1 MQRFIKSTYFIP
13 VLSAVL
19 LLALAADAGSAR
31 AQQENAPSNRTEQLR
46 SRYEVEAARG
56 EQELRVQ
63 MRRQADLA
71 AGAETE
77 LIENGG
83 FEAGEDAWEF
93 SSPALINDG
102 AYPRSGL
109 WYAIMGENNEAYDQ
123 LEQNVP
129 IPEEAESVSFS
140 FWYNITSDGSDG
152 DDNMVV
158 SLEEPDGE
166 PLTLLDTYS
175 GSEADPGPGNPHYE
189 EATFDV
195 SDYAGQTVRVEFL
208 TTTDESVPTTF
219 RVDDVSF
226 TAETSG
232 DGGGVAEQ
240 DSLALVALYN
250 STDGQGWENSEGWL
264 EAPVPEWHGV
274 AVGGGRVIQLILS
287 DNQLSGPIPPEFGK
301 LTGLRSLGLRGNQ
314 LSGSLPPELRKLA
327 SLEQAVLAENNLSGE
342 IPPELGQLE
351 RLRKLTLQDNQLSGP
366 IPPELSQ
373 LGNLESLILAKNNI
387 SGEIPSELGRLS
399 SLRLLSLSESPL
411 SGPIPP
417 ELGQLT
423 NLKVLDLDQNQLS
436 GKIPPELG
444 KLENLQRSLSLSY
457 NQLSGSIPSELR
469 QLANLQELF
478 LGVNQLSG
486 PIPSSLGQMANLRN
500 LDIGANNIN
509 GEIPVELA
517 QLERLQRLLINDSK
531 LTGTIPPELSQLSNL
546 EYLGLNG
553 NELQGA
559 VPSELSQL
567 SNLETLYLNGNAL
580 TGAVPSSFSNLT
592 AMSEAR
598 RGLFWFNDTNLCEPT
613 DEAFQAWLDDV
624 ENVSST
630 GETCSGGSA
639 LSITSVEPDPVPG
652 SNAPQ
657 PLTINGSGFT
667 SSSEVTLRDKRTGEV
682 FPDREISEQTSTAI
696 TINPTFTTKAA
707 TWTVEVSNPDGGSSG
722 EYEFE
727 VVSPTVARYPSLSLS
742 TASLAEEESLTI
754 TGRDFTAGGSVSLR
768 VAGPPG
774 FETDQST
781 LTASSEGAVSTSFS
795 PGSEAPAG
803 KYAVSA
809 RDVEQDEATSSH
821 TFRVE
826 ASPSEEPAS
835 ALEVTAPAEGQELQA
850 GTQVQVRWTD
860 RMTPGSSYPREG
872 ASRGYRY
879 DLEIS
884 DGGSWTSLGPAEG
897 FRSIGETVSFQAT
910 FQLPSIQSENA
921 RIRVT
926 DQYQTD
932 RQAESGVFTVQ
943 SPPSSAE
950 NLETELFWDYSFTRR
965 PGSAPVG
972 VAADGVARLYL
983 VAKKE
988 NAGQGPAIERVDVS
1002 VATASGNTEKRLTGT
1017 LMPAGVTD
1025 RYNTEANGADA
1036 RAVSSERS
1044 RTGSGNEFW
1053 FWYVAPKDF
1062 KERERDLS
1070 RSTRMVDA
1078 NFTVEYADGTTVE
1091 DVEQQI
1097 EITRPPLM
1105 LVHGLGG
1112 SPSSWNNLTYREDR
1126 NGDGDAEET
1135 LLRNSK
1141 FFFEKEAVNI
1151 SPDGSFVSNSELL
1164 LGDNSTN
1171 GFSDILN
1178 RMRRIHG
1185 YAANQVY
1192 YVGHSMGGA
1201 VARQL
1206 IGTGGTSISGIP
1218 YHKRKNYE
1226 QGYID
1231 RLITLNTPH
1240 AGSPLADFTRDE
1252 LVPSLGGL
1260 GLGGFASLPLERIW
1274 GPLGFFDTFIEL
1286 KNIDLPEVRY
1296 GVTDATRDLAA
1307 GRTFPRTRVPSHLI
1321 VGDVTGKQNRLDLLA
1336 RPEAESF
1343 VRAWNFIFDLIAAGR
1358 EQFDPLLGEGP
1369 RVIALELLETFTGLG
1384 LDGDFIVPTTSQHS
1398 DLGQDDPA
1406 TSVFNMTHL
1415 EKLPRS
1421 VMESAEVGT
1430 RVFELLNEPV
1440 GGEQFTSSIPPSPD
1454 IDVPDVQSK
1463 RAPGAIASLQS
1474 NLLRSAGK
1482 SKSAGQTVDIEASVP
1497 EASVATDSTLTLRV
1511 NAPDTTGLRY
1521 LRVYFQ
1527 NSTRLITEKDST
1539 YELSLP
1545 VGGSAV
1551 DSQAVS
1557 VVASYRRPDTSALAT
1572 DQAMVDIVPA
1582 SPIQQLE
1589 VEPQVMSLREEQ
1601 ARRPNY
1607 EAVFEQSIAEL
1618 GPGSENLTAS
1628 VEDPSVVTFN
1638 ADTKSFRGE
1647 GAGETAATISYR
1659 GKTDVLYFTVSGQS
1673 DTTREEPSSGLQVA
1687 AGQTGTFELGT
1698 TGAEVTISENGDSD
1712 GGQLQFARREGTVS
1726 TDAFEGS
1733 ATAPD
1738 GSTISPNT
1746 ASSRY
1751 WEITG
1756 EDLTD
1761 VSFKVRLDTAGI
1773 GGIDDPGRLL
1783 VLKREDSG
1791 SPWTPLNTTREGET
1805 LVGSTLGSF
1814 SEFAIGGNTSSNPL
1828 PVELSSL
1835 DAVVEE
1841 EQVTVTWTTASETG
1855 NARFQIQ
1862 RKAERGRWTTV
1873 GSVEGAGTTSESRS
1887 YRFTDEDLPYAA
1899 DRLTYRL
1906 RQVDTDGTTTLSDPV
1921 VVKQGVDKVE
1931 LLATVPNP
1939 ASRQARVRFS
1949 IPERQE
1955 VQLRLYDALG
1965 REVRAIVNAEREG
1978 RHEETIDVSGL
1989 PSGTYFIRL
1998 KAGSKTRTQRLTVV
2012 R

>member
-1 MQRFIKSTYFIP
+1 MRSLFSQVPPLAAEAPPADGTLNDTLPVCRVRQATRSPLSERFATRPPIVSRRP
-13 VLSAVL
+13 VPAMRPMLRRSSSPSLSAAALGAALGTVFLFAAL
-19 LLALAADAGSAR
+19 LPAAPVR
-31 AQQENAPSNRTEQLR
+31 AQEQDTTDRARQQQVEQRRQQREAERRERRRERRQEIQARIRRNAAPPAPS
-46 SRYEVEAARG
+46 G
-56 EQELRVQ
+56 
-63 MRRQADLA
+63 
-71 AGAETE
+71 
-77 LIENGG
+77 
-83 FEAGEDAWEF
+83 
-93 SSPALINDG
+93 
-102 AYPRSGL
+102 
-109 WYAIMGENNEAYDQ
+109 
-123 LEQNVP
+123 
-129 IPEEAESVSFS
+129 
-140 FWYNITSDGSDG
+140 
-152 DDNMVV
+152 VV
-158 SLEEPDGE
+158 
-166 PLTLLDTYS
+166 
-175 GSEADPGPGNPHYE
+175 
-189 EATFDV
+189 
-195 SDYAGQTVRVEFL
+195 
-208 TTTDESVPTTF
+208 
-219 RVDDVSF
+219 
-226 TAETSG
+226 
-232 DGGGVAEQ
+232 EQ
-240 DSLALVALYN
+240 DSLALVALYD
-250 STDGQGWENSEGWL
+250 STDGENWDNNDGWL
-264 EAPVPEWHGV
+264 EAPVAEWHGV
-274 AVGGGRVIQLILS
+274 TVSGDRVVTLILK
-287 DNQLSGPIPPEFGK
+287 DHD
-301 LTGLRSLGLRGNQ
+301 LT
-314 LSGSLPPELRKLA
+314 
-327 SLEQAVLAENNLSGE
+327 GE
-342 IPPELGQLE
+342 IPPELGQLSS
-351 RLRKLTLQDNQLSGP
+351 LQFLGLFENQLTGE
-366 IPPELSQ
+366 IPPELGQ
-373 LGNLESLILAKNNI
+373 LSSLQYLYLWFNDLT
-387 SGEIPSELGRLS
+387 GEIPSELGQLS
-399 SLRLLSLSESPL
+399 SLQHLY
-411 SGPIPP
+411 
-417 ELGQLT
+417 
-423 NLKVLDLDQNQLS
+423 LDS
-436 GKIPPELG
+436 
-444 KLENLQRSLSLSY
+444 
-457 NQLSGSIPSELR
+457 
-469 QLANLQELF
+469 
-478 LGVNQLSG
+478 
-486 PIPSSLGQMANLRN
+486 
-500 LDIGANNIN
+500 
-509 GEIPVELA
+509 
-517 QLERLQRLLINDSK
+517 ND
-531 LTGTIPPELSQLSNL
+531 LTGEIPPELSQLSSL
-546 EYLGLNG
+546 GSLGLDSNDLTG
-553 NELQGA
+553 EIPPELGQLSSLGSLQLHSNDLTGEIPPELGQLSSLQGLYLHSNDLTGEI
-559 VPSELSQL
+559 PPELSQL
-567 SNLETLYLNGNAL
+567 SSLESLRLEGNDL
-580 TGAVPSSFSNLT
+580 TGAIPVSFTNLT
-592 AMSEAR
+592 SLSDSKYGR
-598 RGLFWFNDTNLCEPT
+598 FYFNDTDLCEPPDSDFQDWLDSIWDVGST
-613 DEAFQAWLDDV
+613 GVMCSDSGGLMAHYPFEGNANDESGNGNDGTLNGDPQFVEGQEGQAISLDGDGDFVQTDPSSSLKVDEKLTFAAWVFVDLDSMARKTLAVQGTNVDTDGNWEIRVRDDGSFTLGNNNVDGGARSDGGIPVRQWHHVAITFSGGTTKFYIDGALDSEKDFGASSFNTTSDGIKIGDREYTGDEADDFK
-624 ENVSST
+624 
-630 GETCSGGSA
+630 GEMDEVRLYDRALTEEEVQELYDGGGGD
-639 LSITSVEPDPVPG
+639 LPTITSVEPDPVPG
-652 SNAPQ
+652 SNSDQ
-657 PLTINGSGFT
+657 PFTIRGSGFT
-667 SSSEVTLRDKRTGEV
+667 SESTVTLRDKRTGEV

-707 TWTVEVSNPDGGSSG
+707 TWTVEVNNPDGESAG

-742 TASLAEEESLTI
+742 TASLAEGESLTI
-754 TGRDFTAGGSVSLR
+754 TGRDFTAGGTVSLR
-768 VAGPPG
+768 VTGPPS

-781 LTASSEGAVSTSFS
+781 LTASSEGTFSTSFS

-809 RDVEQDEATSSH
+809 RDVEQGEATSSH

-826 ASPSEEPAS
+826 ALPREPERVASE
-835 ALEVTAPAEGQELQA
+835 LEVTAPAAGEKLQA

-884 DGGSWTSLGPAEG
+884 DGGSWTSLGPDEG

-926 DQYQTD
+926 DRYQTD

-943 SPPSSAE
+943 SPPPSAE

-988 NAGQGPAIERVDVS
+988 NAGQGPPIERVDVS

-1017 LMPAGVTD
+1017 LMPAEVTD
-1025 RYNTEANGADA
+1025 RYSTEANGADA
-1036 RAVSSERS
+1036 RSVSSNRS
-1044 RTGSGNEFW
+1044 RTGAGNEFW
-1053 FWYVAPKDF
+1053 FWYVAPRDF

-1070 RSTRMVDA
+1070 RSTRTVDA
-1078 NFTVEYADGTTVE
+1078 SFTVEYADGTTVE

-1126 NGDGDAEET
+1126 NGDGNTEKT
-1135 LLRNSK
+1135 LLKNSR
-1141 FFFEKEAVNI
+1141 FFLEKETIGI
-1151 SPDGSFVSNSELL
+1151 SPDGSFKSNSELL
-1164 LGDNSTN
+1164 LTDNFFSDSD
-1171 GFSDILN
+1171 GFSDILG
-1178 RMRRIHG
+1178 RMRQRLG
-1185 YAANQVY
+1185 FAANQVY

-1218 YHKRKNYE
+1218 YHKRKNYG
-1226 QGYID
+1226 QGYVN
-1231 RLITLNTPH
+1231 RLITLDTPH
-1240 AGSPLADFTRDE
+1240 SGSPLADFTEDE
-1252 LVPSLGGL
+1252 IISSFRGQL
-1260 GLGGFASLPLERIW
+1260 GLNLGQLIAGSFLDPFVERK
-1274 GPLGFFDTFIEL
+1274 GPVFDE
-1286 KNIDLPEVRY
+1286 
-1296 GVTDATRDLAA
+1296 TDAVADLVV
-1307 GRTFPRTRVPSHLI
+1307 GQTFPETHVPSHLI
-1321 VGDVTGKQNRLDLLA
+1321 AGDVMGKQNRLDLLA
-1336 RPEAESF
+1336 RPESERF
-1343 VRAWNFIFDLIAAGR
+1343 LKVWNLIFDTVQIA
-1358 EQFDPLLGEGP
+1358 DPSSYGKGPGEL
-1369 RVIALELLETFTGLG
+1369 VLEGIEVVTGLG
-1384 LDGDFIVPTTSQHS
+1384 SDGDFVVPTTSQLS
-1398 DLGQDDPA
+1398 GLRRDDPA
-1406 TSVFNMTHL
+1406 TSVFNVTHFD
-1415 EKLPRS
+1415 KLPRS
-1421 VMESAEVGT
+1421 VMERVEVGT
-1430 RVFELLNEPV
+1430 RVFNLLNEPV

-1454 IDVPDVQSK
+1454 IDVPDVQSQ
-1463 RAPGAIASLQS
+1463 AGPGPRASLQS
-1474 NLLRSAGK
+1474 NLSKSTGQ
-1482 SKSAGQTVDIEASVP
+1482 SKSAEQTIDIEASVP

-1527 NSTRLITEKDST
+1527 STTRLITEKDST

-1545 VGGSAV
+1545 VSGSAV

-1582 SPIQQLE
+1582 SPIQRLK
-1589 VEPQVMSLREEQ
+1589 VEPQVMSLREGQ

-1659 GKTDVLYFTVSGQS
+1659 GKTDVLYFTVSGKT

-1726 TDAFEGS
+1726 PDAFEGS

-1805 LVGSTLGSF
+1805 LVSSTLGSF

-1873 GSVEGAGTTSESRS
+1873 GSVEGAGTTSEPRS

>member
-742 TASLAEEESLTI
+742 TASLAEGESLTI

-943 SPPSSAE
+943 SPPPSAE

-1017 LMPAGVTD
+1017 LMPAEVTD
-1025 RYNTEANGADA
+1025 RYSTEANGADA
-1036 RAVSSERS
+1036 RSVSSNRS
-1044 RTGSGNEFW
+1044 RSGAGNEFW

-1078 NFTVEYADGTTVE
+1078 SFTVEYADGTTVE

-1126 NGDGDAEET
+1126 NGDGNTEKT
-1135 LLRNSK
+1135 LLKNSR
-1141 FFFEKEAVNI
+1141 FFLEKETIGI
-1151 SPDGSFVSNSELL
+1151 SPDGSFKSNSELL
-1164 LGDNSTN
+1164 LTDNFFSDSD
-1171 GFSDILN
+1171 GFSDILG
-1178 RMRRIHG
+1178 RMRQRLG
-1185 YAANQVY
+1185 FAANQVY

-1218 YHKRKNYE
+1218 YHKRKNYG
-1226 QGYID
+1226 QGYVD
-1231 RLITLNTPH
+1231 RLITLDTPH
-1240 AGSPLADFTRDE
+1240 SGSPLADFTEDE
-1252 LVPSLGGL
+1252 IVPSFGGQF
-1260 GLGGFASLPLERIW
+1260 GLNVGQLIAGSFLDPFVERK
-1274 GPLGFFDTFIEL
+1274 GLQRGLVFDE
-1286 KNIDLPEVRY
+1286 
-1296 GVTDATRDLAA
+1296 TDAVADLVV
-1307 GRTFPRTRVPSHLI
+1307 GPTFPETHVPSHLI
-1321 VGDVTGKQNRLDLLA
+1321 AGDVMGKQNRLDLLA
-1336 RPEAESF
+1336 RPESERF
-1343 VRAWNFIFDLIAAGR
+1343 LKVWNLIFDATQIVN
-1358 EQFDPLLGEGP
+1358 PLSSGKGPGEL
-1369 RVIALELLETFTGLG
+1369 VLEGIEVATGLG
-1384 LDGDFIVPTTSQHS
+1384 SDGDFVVPTTSQLS
-1398 DLGQDDPA
+1398 GLGRDDPA
-1406 TSVFNMTHL
+1406 TSVFNVTHFD
-1415 EKLPRS
+1415 KLPRS
-1421 VMESAEVGT
+1421 VMERVEVGT

-1454 IDVPDVQSK
+1454 IDVPNVQSQLG
-1463 RAPGAIASLQS
+1463 PGPRASLQS
-1474 NLLRSAGK
+1474 NLSKSTGQ
-1482 SKSAGQTVDIEASVP
+1482 SKSAGQTIDIEASVP

-1527 NSTRLITEKDST
+1527 STTRLITEKDST

-1545 VGGSAV
+1545 VSGSAV

-1582 SPIQQLE
+1582 SSIQRLK

-1601 ARRPNY
+1601 ARRPDY

-1659 GKTDVLYFTVSGQS
+1659 GKTDVLYFTVSGKT

-1712 GGQLQFARREGTVS
+1712 GGQLQFARRENTVS

-1791 SPWTPLNTTREGET
+1791 SPWTPLNTTREGGT
-1805 LVGSTLGSF
+1805 LVSSTLGSF

-1899 DRLTYRL
+1899 ERLTYRL

-1921 VVKQGVDKVE
+1921 VVKQGVDKIE

-1965 REVRAIVNAEREG
+1965 REVRAVVNAEREG

-1998 KAGSKTRTQRLTVV
+1998 KAGSKTRTQRLTIV

>member
-1 MQRFIKSTYFIP
+1 MAEDYAYVGDGQ
-13 VLSAVL
+13 
-19 LLALAADAGSAR
+19 AG
-31 AQQENAPSNRTEQLR
+31 
-46 SRYEVEAARG
+46 
-56 EQELRVQ
+56 LRVI
-63 MRRQADLA
+63 D
-71 AGAETE
+71 
-77 LIENGG
+77 IS
-83 FEAGEDAWEF
+83 D
-93 SSPALINDG
+93 PANPSII
-102 AYPRSGL
+102 A
-109 WYAIMGENNEAYDQ
+109 
-123 LEQNVP
+123 
-129 IPEEAESVSFS
+129 
-140 FWYNITSDGSDG
+140 T
-152 DDNMVV
+152 
-158 SLEEPDGE
+158 
-166 PLTLLDTYS
+166 LDTGYGVGVS
-175 GSEADPGPGNPHYE
+175 VEGDYVY
-189 EATFDV
+189 ATDGGGGLYVVDV
-195 SDYAGQTVRVEFL
+195 SDPTNPQQVGTFE
-208 TTTDESVPTTF
+208 TDEGALDVQKKGDYAYLAAKGDGLRVVDVTDPSSPQEVGSVNTGFASGVT
-219 RVDDVSF
+219 VEGNYAHVADQDDGLQIVDVSDPTQPQSASVF
-226 TAETSG
+226 DTGDATGVGAAGDYAYVGTQQDGLRVIDVSIPSDPQEAGFYEPVESHYGIEAANGYIHTAATSEG
-232 DGGGVAEQ
+232 LNILEFSGDDGGG
-240 DSLALVALYN
+240 
-250 STDGQGWENSEGWL
+250 
-264 EAPVPEWHGV
+264 
-274 AVGGGRVIQLILS
+274 
-287 DNQLSGPIPPEFGK
+287 
-301 LTGLRSLGLRGNQ
+301 
-314 LSGSLPPELRKLA
+314 
-327 SLEQAVLAENNLSGE
+327 
-342 IPPELGQLE
+342 
-351 RLRKLTLQDNQLSGP
+351 
-366 IPPELSQ
+366 
-373 LGNLESLILAKNNI
+373 
-387 SGEIPSELGRLS
+387 
-399 SLRLLSLSESPL
+399 
-411 SGPIPP
+411 
-417 ELGQLT
+417 
-423 NLKVLDLDQNQLS
+423 
-436 GKIPPELG
+436 
-444 KLENLQRSLSLSY
+444 
-457 NQLSGSIPSELR
+457 
-469 QLANLQELF
+469 
-478 LGVNQLSG
+478 
-486 PIPSSLGQMANLRN
+486 
-500 LDIGANNIN
+500 
-509 GEIPVELA
+509 
-517 QLERLQRLLINDSK
+517 
-531 LTGTIPPELSQLSNL
+531 
-546 EYLGLNG
+546 
-553 NELQGA
+553 
-559 VPSELSQL
+559 
-567 SNLETLYLNGNAL
+567 
-580 TGAVPSSFSNLT
+580 
-592 AMSEAR
+592 
-598 RGLFWFNDTNLCEPT
+598 EPT
-613 DEAFQAWLDDV
+613 IA
-624 ENVSST
+624 
-630 GETCSGGSA
+630 
-639 LSITSVEPDPVPG
+639 SVEPDPVTG
-652 SNAPQ
+652 SNSDQ
-657 PLTINGSGFT
+657 PFTIRGSGFT
-667 SSSEVTLRDKRTGEV
+667 SESTVTLRDKRMGEV
-682 FPDREISEQTSTAI
+682 FSDREISEQTSTAI
-696 TINPTFTTKAA
+696 TINPTFTTEAA
-707 TWTVEVSNPDGGSSG
+707 TWTVEVINPDGGSSG

-742 TASLAEEESLTI
+742 TATLTKGNSLTI

-768 VAGPPG
+768 VTGPPG

-795 PGSEAPAG
+795 TGSEAPAG

-809 RDVEQDEATSSH
+809 RDTERGEATSSH

-826 ASPSEEPAS
+826 APPSEEPAF
-835 ALEVTAPAEGQELQA
+835 ALEVTRPAEGQELQA

-910 FQLPSIQSENA
+910 FQLLSIQSENA

-926 DQYQTD
+926 DRYQTD

-943 SPPSSAE
+943 SPPPSAE

-988 NAGQGPAIERVDVS
+988 NAGQGPPIERVGVS
-1002 VATASGNTEKRLTGT
+1002 VATASGNTEKSLTGT
-1017 LMPAGVTD
+1017 LMPAEVTD
-1025 RYNTEANGADA
+1025 RYSTETNGADA
-1036 RAVSSERS
+1036 RSVSSDRS
-1044 RTGSGNEFW
+1044 RTGAGNEFW

-1070 RSTRMVDA
+1070 RSTRTVDA
-1078 NFTVEYADGTTVE
+1078 SFTVEYADGTTVE

-1097 EITRPPLM
+1097 KITRPPLM

-1126 NGDGDAEET
+1126 NGDGNTEKT
-1135 LLRNSK
+1135 LLKNSR
-1141 FFFEKEAVNI
+1141 FFLEKETVGI
-1151 SPDGSFVSNSELL
+1151 SPDGSFKSNSELL
-1164 LGDNSTN
+1164 LTDNFFSDSD
-1171 GFSDILN
+1171 GFSDILG
-1178 RMRRIHG
+1178 RMRQRLG
-1185 YAANQVY
+1185 FAANQVY

-1206 IGTGGTSISGIP
+1206 IGTGGTSRGGIP
-1218 YHKRKNYE
+1218 YHRRKNYD
-1226 QGYID
+1226 QGYVD
-1231 RLITLNTPH
+1231 RLITLDTPH
-1240 AGSPLADFTRDE
+1240 AGSPFADFTRDD
-1252 LVPSLGGL
+1252 LIPSVTGL
-1260 GLGGFASLPLERIW
+1260 GIGIFSSTLGW
-1274 GPLGFFDTFIEL
+1274 FDPFIRREG
-1286 KNIDLPEVRY
+1286 ISYV
-1296 GVTDATRDLAA
+1296 VSDAVQDLAA
-1307 GRTFPRTRVPSHLI
+1307 GRKFLRTRVPSHLI
-1321 VGDVTGKQNRLDLLA
+1321 VGDVQGKQNALDLLA
-1336 RPEAESF
+1336 RPEAEGF
-1343 VRAWNFIFDLIAAGR
+1343 VKAWKFILDTFLATKGDLIR
-1358 EQFDPLLGEGP
+1358 EALDPLLGESP
-1369 RVIALELLETFTGLG
+1369 EDIAFEMLEIFTGLG
-1384 LDGDFIVPTTSQHS
+1384 SDGDFVVPATSQLS
-1398 DLGQDDPA
+1398 GLGRDDPA
-1406 TSVFNMTHL
+1406 TSVFNVTHFD
-1415 EKLPRS
+1415 KLPRS
-1421 VMESAEVGT
+1421 VMERVEVGT
-1430 RVFELLNEPV
+1430 KVFNLLNEPV
-1440 GGEQFTSSIPPSPD
+1440 GGEKFTSSIPPSPD
-1454 IDVPDVQSK
+1454 INVPNVQSQ
-1463 RAPGAIASLQS
+1463 AGPGPRASLQS
-1474 NLLRSAGK
+1474 NLSKSTGQ
-1482 SKSAGQTVDIEASVP
+1482 SKSAGQTIDIEASVP
-1497 EASVATDSTLTLRV
+1497 KASVATDSTLTLRV
-1511 NAPDTTGLRY
+1511 NAPDKTGLRY

-1527 NSTRLITEKDST
+1527 NSTRLVTEKDST

-1545 VGGSAV
+1545 VGESAV

-1601 ARRPNY
+1601 ARRPDY

-1659 GKTDVLYFTVSGQS
+1659 GKTDVLYFTVSGKT

-1761 VSFKVRLDTAGI
+1761 VSFKVRLDTASI
-1773 GGIDDPGRLL
+1773 GGIGDPGRLL
-1783 VLKREDSG
+1783 VLKREDNG

-1805 LVGSTLGSF
+1805 LVSSTLGSF

-1835 DAVVEE
+1835 DAVFEE

-1862 RKAERGRWTTV
+1862 RKAERERWTTV

-1939 ASRQARVRFS
+1939 ASRQARARFS